1 MQMQMCQCLSV
12 VLLSS
17 PRLASIFQFM
27 RVVTAGEE
35 DEDEEDK
42 EGNMYCI
49 QYLSRGREEK
59 EGRMGGSGMRFGE
72 SLRRERRCGDAEMR
86 IRGDAET
93 RGNGSGIGDI
103 LLIYWRS
110 EVVGGKGRHIIVLV
124 IG

>member
-1 MQMQMCQCLSV
+1 MQMCQCLSV

-49 QYLSRGREEK
+49 QYLCRGREEK
-59 EGRMGGSGMRFGE
+59 EGRMGGWGMRFGE
-72 SLRRERRCGDAEMR
+72 SLRRGRRCGDAEMR